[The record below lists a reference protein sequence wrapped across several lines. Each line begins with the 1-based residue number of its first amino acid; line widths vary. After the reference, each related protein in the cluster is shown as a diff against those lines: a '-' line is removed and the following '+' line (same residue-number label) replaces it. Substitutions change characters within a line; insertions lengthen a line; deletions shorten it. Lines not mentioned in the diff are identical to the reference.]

1 MQHIIDLRAPED
13 YKKSHREG
21 AVNLS
26 LFDLLAYVKEH
37 VKEGD
42 EIGLY
47 CYHGNRSGHGVLLL
61 EEAGYQAQNLGGYE
75 TSHK

>member
-1 MQHIIDLRAPED
+1 MKHIIDLRAPED
-13 YKKSHREG
+13 YKKNHREG

-26 LFDLLAYVKEH
+26 LFNLLAYVQEN

-47 CYHGNRSGHGVLLL
+47 CYHGNRAGHGVLLL
-61 EEAGYQAQNLGGYE
+61 KVAGYTAENLGGYE
-75 TSHK
+75 E